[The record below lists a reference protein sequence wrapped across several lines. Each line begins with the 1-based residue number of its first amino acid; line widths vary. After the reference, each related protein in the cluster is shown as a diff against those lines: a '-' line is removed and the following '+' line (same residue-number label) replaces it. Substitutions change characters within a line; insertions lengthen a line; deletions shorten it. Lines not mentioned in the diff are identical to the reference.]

1 MGAWRTALNAAVVA
15 AGIAAAAAPALA
27 QAQQKFPT
35 KPVRLVVGFTP
46 GSATDITGR
55 LVASKLSEIWG
66 QPVVIENR
74 TGAGGQLATVMV
86 AKATPDGYTL
96 LMISSAMV
104 VNAVLPAQPMY
115 DLLKDFTGVTQI
127 GIPTSI
133 LVVTPTLGVKSLKEL
148 IALAHERPG
157 KLLFGTSGAGSGT
170 HMTTELFNMAAGI
183 KGVHVAFKGLPEVLI
198 EIAAGRLNYGV
209 ISMGPSLPFILDKR
223 VVPLAQ
229 IAAKRSPLLPDV
241 PVMTELLPKFQRDST
256 HGIIAP
262 AGTPRAIVNQI
273 SKDVARVLEFPDV
286 KARMDAIGFER
297 MPLTPEEY
305 DRLLHR
311 LVGSISKVVVAVG
324 MRAPAP

>member
-1 MGAWRTALNAAVVA
+1 MRVWRSTVYAVVA
-15 AGIAAAAAPALA
+15 LGLAVAAAPVLA

-35 KPVRLVVGFTP
+35 RPVRLVVGFSP

-55 LVASKLSEIWG
+55 LVAQKLGDIWG
-66 QPVVIENR
+66 QPIVIENR
-74 TGAGGQLATVMV
+74 SGAGGQLATVMV

-104 VNAVLPAQPMY
+104 VNAVLPVKPMY
-115 DLLKDFTGVTQI
+115 DLLKEFAGVSQI
-127 GIPTSI
+127 GVPTSI
-133 LVVTPTLGVKSLKEL
+133 VIVTPTLGVKSLKEL
-148 IALAHERPG
+148 IALAHARSG

-170 HMTTELFNMAAGI
+170 HMTTEIFNMTAGI

-198 EIAAGRLNYGV
+198 EVAAGRLNYGL
-209 ISMGPSLPFILDKR
+209 ISMGPALPFIQDKR

-241 PVMTELLPKFQRDST
+241 PVMTEILPTFERDAT

-273 SKDVARVLEFPDV
+273 SRDIARVLELPDV
-286 KARMDAIGFER
+286 KERMDGIGFER
-297 MPLTPEEY
+297 IPMTPEEY
-305 DRLLHR
+305 DKQLRR
-311 LVGSISKVVVAVG
+311 LVGAISKTVVAVG
-324 MRAPAP
+324 LRAP

>member
-1 MGAWRTALNAAVVA
+1 MRAWQAALHAVS
-15 AGIAAAAAPALA
+15 IAMALAVAAAPLLA

-35 KPVRLVVGFTP
+35 RPVRLVVGFTP

-55 LVASKLSEIWG
+55 MVAQKLGDIWG

-74 TGAGGQLATVMV
+74 SGAGGQLATVMV

-104 VNAVLPAQPMY
+104 VNAVLPVKPMY
-115 DLLKDFTGVTQI
+115 DLLKDFTGVGQL

-133 LVVTPTLGVKSLKEL
+133 VIVTPTLGVKSLKEL
-148 IALAHERPG
+148 ITLAHARSG

-198 EIAAGRLNYGV
+198 EVAAGRLNYGL
-209 ISMGPSLPFILDKR
+209 ISMGASLPFIQDKR

-229 IAAKRSPLLPDV
+229 IAAKRSPQLPDIPLV
-241 PVMTELLPKFQRDST
+241 TEILPRFERDAT

-262 AGTPRAIVNQI
+262 AGTPRDIVNLI
-273 SKDVARVLEFPDV
+273 NRDIARALEFPDV
-286 KARMDAIGFER
+286 KERLDAIGFER
-297 MPLTPEEY
+297 APMTAEDY
-305 DRLLHR
+305 TRRLRSLHDS
-311 LVGSISKVVVAVG
+311 LAKMVVTVGL
-324 MRAPAP
+324 RAP